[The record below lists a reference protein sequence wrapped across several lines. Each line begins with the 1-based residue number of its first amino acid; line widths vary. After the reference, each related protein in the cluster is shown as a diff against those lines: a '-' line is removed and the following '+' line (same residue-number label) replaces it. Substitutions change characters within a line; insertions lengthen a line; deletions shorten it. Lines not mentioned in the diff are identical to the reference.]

1 MYSRA
6 ITVRILLD
14 SRDLINVTQNG
25 RGATVPELDAYLRAG
40 NHELVLCFSTIRE
53 LCGPIGAGRSFLEV
67 RSLLQ
72 SLETLPVVY
81 LREVSI
87 LGIELEAAVNAFV
100 AGTVYRDPEPYVR
113 RWDHTL
119 MSRPGERQPQED
131 DVVGLR
137 LDDLVFLIKLTRPDI
152 FAPPQQHLPTLQTII
167 ANGRTQLRAGQAPA
181 ERHFIS
187 SLQRHAATHRVE
199 LPQGREDEFARWV
212 YSNPNRCPGAR
223 LNHEILRSITQNYGD
238 RPEVGD
244 FTDLALTMAI
254 PYVDCATLDA
264 RMRGYCAQA
273 SEKMLRFG
281 AANDYAA
288 RVYEDV
294 ADIIR
299 RV

>member
-1 MYSRA
+1 M
-6 ITVRILLD
+6 RILLD
-14 SRDLINVTQNG
+14 SRDLINITQNG

-40 NHELVLCFSTIRE
+40 NHQLVLCFSTVRE

-67 RSLLQ
+67 RPLLQ
-72 SLETLPVVY
+72 SLETLPIVY

-100 AGTVYRDPEPYVR
+100 AGTEYRDPDPYVR

-119 MSRPGERQPQED
+119 MAGPGERRPQENN
-131 DVVGLR
+131 VVGMR
-137 LDDLVFLIKLTRPDI
+137 LDDLVFFIKFTRPDI
-152 FAPPQQHLPTLQTII
+152 FSPPQEHLPTLQAII
-167 ANGRTQLRAGQAPA
+167 ANDRVQLRAGQAPA
-181 ERHFIS
+181 KQHFVS
-187 SLQRHAATHRVE
+187 SLHRHAASHRVA
-199 LPQGREDEFARWV
+199 LPQGCEDEFARWV

-223 LNHEILRSITQNYGD
+223 LNHEIFRSITQNYGD
-238 RPEVGD
+238 KPEVGD
-244 FTDLALTMAI
+244 FTDLALTTAI

-264 RMRGYCAQA
+264 RMRSYCAQA
-273 SEKMLRFG
+273 SRKMLKLG

>member
-1 MYSRA
+1 M
-6 ITVRILLD
+6 RILLD

-40 NHELVLCFSTIRE
+40 NHQLVLCFSTVRE

-67 RSLLQ
+67 RPLLQ

-100 AGTVYRDPEPYVR
+100 AGTEYRDPNPYVR

-119 MSRPGERQPQED
+119 MAGPGERRPQENN
-131 DVVGLR
+131 VVGLR
-137 LDDLVFLIKLTRPDI
+137 LDDLVFLIKVTRPDI
-152 FAPPQQHLPTLQTII
+152 FSPPQQHLPTLQTII
-167 ANGRTQLRAGQAPA
+167 ANDRVQLRAGQAPA
-181 ERHFIS
+181 KQHFVS
-187 SLQRHAATHRVE
+187 SLQRHAASHRVA
-199 LPQGREDEFARWV
+199 LPQGRGDEFARWV

-223 LNHEILRSITQNYGD
+223 LNHEIFRSITQNYGD
-238 RPEVGD
+238 KPEVGD
-244 FTDLALTMAI
+244 FTDLALTTAI

-273 SEKMLRFG
+273 SRKMLKLG
-281 AANDYAA
+281 ATNDYAA